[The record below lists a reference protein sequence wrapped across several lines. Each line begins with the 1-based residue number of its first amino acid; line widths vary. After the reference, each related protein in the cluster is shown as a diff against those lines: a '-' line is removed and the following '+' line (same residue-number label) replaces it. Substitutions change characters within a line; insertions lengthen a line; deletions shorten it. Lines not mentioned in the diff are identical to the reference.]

1 MGWLYPTLPKQY
13 GGADLEVEKTVIL
26 YDEMARAFRASF
38 GDATAAAE
46 LPRVV
51 RFGS

>member
-26 YDEMARAFRASF
+26 YDEMARI
-38 GDATAAAE
+38 ATLDRGERLVNPAGLA
-46 LPRVV
+46 PKWD
-51 RFGS
+51 